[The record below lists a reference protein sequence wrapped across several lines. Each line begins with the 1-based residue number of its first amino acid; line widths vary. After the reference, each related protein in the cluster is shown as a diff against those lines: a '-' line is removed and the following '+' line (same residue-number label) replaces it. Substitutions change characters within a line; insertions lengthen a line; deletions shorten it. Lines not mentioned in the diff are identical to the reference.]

1 MKVAVDAMGGDFAPQ
16 RVVEGAILAAQDKGI
31 PIILV
36 GDRERLEYELSKYKE
51 RSKDLPI
58 SIHHASEVVGMHESP
73 SLALRKKRDS
83 SIRVAF
89 ELVKKGEA
97 SAVVSAGNS
106 GAAMAVGMFVL
117 KKLKGVDRP
126 AIAVLLPT
134 LKGSAIMLDVGG
146 NVDCKPYHLVQF
158 AIMGSVYAKYLLKK
172 EGPRVGLLSN
182 GVEEGKGTDLTR
194 ETHLI
199 LKKGSLNYIGYV
211 EGRDIYYG
219 DVDVVVCDGFV
230 GNVALKVSE
239 GLVDALGTMVKN
251 EILSGIF
258 PRLGYLLIRGAFER
272 IKKRVDYSEYGG
284 APLLGIDGICI
295 ISHGASSAKAIKNAI
310 LLACNYA
317 NQRVNSHLLED
328 LERSR
333 DLEMIARK
341 GGLKVIDNE
350 DIHIRTQG

>member
-16 RVVEGAILAAQDKGI
+16 TVVEGAVLAAEIQHIPVILIGDK
-31 PIILV
+31 
-36 GDRERLEYELSKYKE
+36 ERLEYELSKYND
-51 RSKDLPI
+51 RAKDLPI
-58 SIHHASEVVGMHESP
+58 SIQHASEVVGMHESP
-73 SLALRKKRDS
+73 SSALRKKKDS

-106 GAAMAVGMFVL
+106 GAAMAVGMLVF

-126 AIAVLLPT
+126 AIAVALPT
-134 LKGSAIMLDVGG
+134 LKGPAIMLDVGG

-158 AIMGSVYAKYLLKK
+158 AIMGSVYARYILKK
-172 EGPRVGLLSN
+172 DGPRIGLLSN
-182 GVEEGKGTDLTR
+182 GTEESKGNNLIR
-194 ETHLI
+194 ETHSI

-230 GNVALKVSE
+230 GNVALKISE
-239 GLVDALGTMVKN
+239 GLIDAMGTMVKK
-251 EILSGIF
+251 EILSGII
-258 PRLGYLLIRGAFER
+258 PQLGYLLSKGAFDR
-272 IKKRVDYSEYGG
+272 IKKKMDYSEYGG

-317 NQRVNSHLLED
+317 NQRVNIHLMED
-328 LERSR
+328 LERNKE
-333 DLEMIARK
+333 LETVSRK
-341 GGLKVIDNE
+341 GRLKIIGSNIDS
-350 DIHIRTQG
+350 